1 MGASL
6 QDRAEQLEQKMS
18 SESFKRQERLRKRIG
33 KEELNEKT
41 FEEVKEEIFEWEEA
55 AEIDPKKIEQIFNGE
70 ETEEESE
77 PDKDKK
83 FSKKT
88 GSPIQID
95 SAEEVIELEDSGEEK
110 SGRSRDRRDKRRYRK
125 REPNSDHS
133 DDPKKR
139 KLDESSDRYENDS
152 RDRKSKK
159 KKTKKKRSLKK
170 RKSLRRIKI
179 RTAKQLSELFVKKRQ
194 NPEKTK

>member
-6 QDRAEQLEQKMS
+6 QGRAEQLEQKMS
-18 SESFKRQERLRKRIG
+18 SESFKRQERLRKRIE

-139 KLDESSDRYENDS
+139 K
-152 RDRKSKK
+152 KK
-159 KKTKKKRSLKK
+159 KKEKNKDTETAV
-170 RKSLRRIKI
+170 RIV
-179 RTAKQLSELFVKKRQ
+179 R
-194 NPEKTK
+194 EKTPDSG

>member
-1 MGASL
+1 MIFASL
-6 QDRAEQLEQKMS
+6 QDRAEQLEQKMVSPHYMQKNLWNANFAFELPISISCFFQSRSYFLQS
-18 SESFKRQERLRKRIG
+18 SESFKRQERLRKRIE

-88 GSPIQID
+88 GTIFLNW
-95 SAEEVIELEDSGEEK
+95 VL
-110 SGRSRDRRDKRRYRK
+110 
-125 REPNSDHS
+125 
-133 DDPKKR
+133 
-139 KLDESSDRYENDS
+139 
-152 RDRKSKK
+152 
-159 KKTKKKRSLKK
+159 
-170 RKSLRRIKI
+170 
-179 RTAKQLSELFVKKRQ
+179 
-194 NPEKTK
+194 